1 MGIIKDFI
9 ENFELFETSAKD
21 DKYIPDYDICS
32 SCGEHAE
39 FGEDEDESYV
49 SNCCG
54 ASVVN
59 SDPDIDM
66 ER

>member
-1 MGIIKDFI
+1 M
-9 ENFELFETSAKD
+9 SQ
-21 DKYIPDYDICS
+21 PDIDLCS

-39 FGEDEDESYV
+39 FIEDEETGECL

-54 ASVVN
+54 SGPYDT
-59 SDPDIDM
+59 DPDIDM